1 MTRLLEEVGYPS
13 GVDIRTEFSRIL
25 ADIETEM
32 SNVFAERDGH
42 ARSLYEMLAY
52 HLGLDGEPSLR
63 GKRMRPLL
71 GALAYQSLTGDYRPA
86 LPGAAAVELGHN
98 FSLVHDDIEDA
109 DTERRHRPTLWAI
122 WGIPLAINAGDALFA
137 LSRLA
142 LYRLLEDFSETR
154 VLSLMRVYDETCLA
168 LCEGQYLDISF
179 ERRSDVTVD
188 AYLEMIGKKTA
199 ALLAASVQAG
209 AILATDDPEVV
220 EAYRRFGYDLGMA
233 FQMADDVKGTF
244 WSSSASGKP
253 EAGDV
258 RKRKKTL
265 PIVWALEHATPT
277 DRDRLNAIYLD
288 GIRATDGR
296 GPDPQSPDPMTDA
309 EVTEVLDLLERCG
322 AREHALSEA
331 RRYRDRALE
340 QLELLP
346 CPPDGKRDLAQLVRS
361 VIAA

>member
-13 GVDIRTEFSRIL
+13 GVDIRTEFSHIL

-32 SNVFAERDGH
+32 SSVLDERDGH
-42 ARSLYEMLAY
+42 SRSLYEMLAY
-52 HLGLDGEPSLR
+52 HLGLDGEPALR

-86 LPGAAAVELGHN
+86 MPGAAAVELGHN

-109 DTERRHRPTLWAI
+109 DVERRHRPTLWAI

-142 LYRLLEDFSETR
+142 LYRLLADFSETR
-154 VLSLMRVYDETCLA
+154 VLALMRVYDETCLA

-179 ERRSDVTVD
+179 ERRADVSVEG
-188 AYLEMIGKKTA
+188 YFEMIGKKTA

-209 AILATDDPEVV
+209 AILATDDPDVI

-244 WSSSASGKP
+244 WSSTESGKP

-265 PIVWALEHATPT
+265 PLVWALEHATT
-277 DRDRLNAIYLD
+277 EDRDRLNAIYLD

-296 GPDPQSPDPMTDA
+296 GPDPQGIAPMSDDEVA
-309 EVTEVLDLLERCG
+309 EVMAILERSG
-322 AREHALSEA
+322 AREHTLSEA
-331 RRYRDRALE
+331 RRFRDRALE
-340 QLELLP
+340 QLDRLP
-346 CPPDGKRDLAQLVRS
+346 CAESGKRDLANLVRS